1 MQKNR
6 EERGIQKNIPKNY
19 NLDDI
24 ISLGLIF
31 LNKIAQFYYGIIKL

>member
-6 EERGIQKNIPKNY
+6 KERGIQKNIPKNY

-31 LNKIAQFYYGIIKL
+31 LNKINVCLSNLIL

>member
-1 MQKNR
+1 MEKK
-6 EERGIQKNIPKNY
+6 EEFKNIPKNY

-31 LNKIAQFYYGIIKL
+31 LNKITQFYYGIIKL

>member
-1 MQKNR
+1 MQKIGK
-6 EERGIQKNIPKNY
+6 ERGIQKNIPKNY
-19 NLDDI
+19 NLDEI